1 MKKIGLLVLL
11 ICSFWILNAQDFG
24 RADSLRGFLFPE
36 RNCYDVTYYHLSL
49 KVDPE
54 MKFIRGF
61 TEIHFD
67 AVKDFDVIQ
76 IDLFENLKISR
87 IEFEQQ
93 DLSYTREYNAVFV
106 NFNRLVFQGENTSIK
121 VYYEGN
127 PRVAVH
133 APWDGGFS
141 WKRMKTEQTG

>member
-1 MKKIGLLVLL
+1 M
-11 ICSFWILNAQDFG
+11 
-24 RADSLRGFLFPE
+24 FPE

-76 IDLFENLKISR
+76 IDLFKNLKINR

-93 DLSYTREYNAVFV
+93 ELNFTREFNAVFV
-106 NFNRLVFQGENTSIK
+106 NFNRLILQGESTNIK

-127 PRVAVH
+127 PRVAKH
-133 APWDGGFS
+133 APWDGGFLG
-141 WKRMKTEQTG
+141 KGIKTEKTG